1 MKGQHFSSWSA
12 IGAAFKK
19 RREQTLSSSLKLSD
33 FSFPPPPPSPPSS
46 AIATSPLAS
55 AAAISV
61 TAVGIAA
68 SSTPGFNKSFDDF
81 FVPLSQRER
90 KHQTLIEQLLALV
103 SPVGGRRPA
112 HVTLA
117 LDAPQ
122 STQTSSAAFDSASVS
137 AETRALSRRA
147 GKAAQFF
154 DKVLKA
160 INHHI
165 QERRSGA
172 AGALTIDIEAVLQHS
187 PWKQILARAEEV
199 KISQQLAANAIELK
213 NMAGR
218 ALTETIV
225 GVLAKDIPRQTAAD
239 MLKITPVRIDSCRK
253 MTMQAQLCQ
262 WHLGLDVVVEDSS
275 VQMDN
280 LDVVAADSS
289 MQVNHPCLDVA
300 VHALDA
306 SQQQLQEHT
315 VIDEQTRNVVDEQPR
330 NVVDGELGAG
340 EELPGVDTFIVFEW
354 VDYDGDRKKRVR
366 SKSRKRE
373 VKKFSL
379 GKVTKVDSVVLVN
392 VWGHSSGSNQYT
404 GKYLPAW
411 LHGQEEKQSINDP
424 STEDKKFK
432 AWEKDVLASHIISLD
447 ICMQPSGEIEGSS
460 LQIASTDQEHI
471 KKDLRLYNCT

>member
-225 GVLAKDIPRQTAAD
+225 GVLGFK
-239 MLKITPVRIDSCRK
+239 PVYGEVSTGLVAWSRRK
-253 MTMQAQLCQ
+253 AI
-262 WHLGLDVVVEDSS
+262 H
-275 VQMDN
+275 
-280 LDVVAADSS
+280 
-289 MQVNHPCLDVA
+289 
-300 VHALDA
+300 
-306 SQQQLQEHT
+306 
-315 VIDEQTRNVVDEQPR
+315 
-330 NVVDGELGAG
+330 
-340 EELPGVDTFIVFEW
+340 
-354 VDYDGDRKKRVR
+354 KR
-366 SKSRKRE
+366 SKHRIKIQ
-373 VKKFSL
+373 SL
-379 GKVTKVDSVVLVN
+379 
-392 VWGHSSGSNQYT
+392 
-404 GKYLPAW
+404 
-411 LHGQEEKQSINDP
+411 
-424 STEDKKFK
+424 
-432 AWEKDVLASHIISLD
+432 EKDVLASHIISLD
-447 ICMQPSGEIEGSS
+447 ICMQPSGESEGSS